1 MPRVKID
8 YIVSFS
14 SEDEEH
20 KASNLLS
27 WDVSKK
33 KWLCRKGES
42 SASIVLQLIKAVQIE
57 SIFIGAHHASLV
69 EVLVGRSETP
79 DDPYEVLVPSC
90 VFVSARDSR
99 SDTPV
104 ERVRNFTADQLAAAA
119 RGQRWDRVRLVCTQ
133 PYNRHCQFGL
143 SFIHIF
149 EPEHL
154 EQGTSAA
161 GSSDKRLDIKESNAN
176 PSLPKRLF
184 NLETYSS
191 DEDEFKPGQLFAK
204 YQSKESDRVHINTE
218 TQIRQANSNALKNI
232 TDTTTKLAK
241 TPISKTC
248 NKRDDNNSP
257 RENDKKRQRNDVL
270 YTKDDERPHDKID
283 RIVKEHKDNNNI
295 EREDINI
302 KTRKGIDTQLKRNSN
317 KMNDSAKTKPD
328 HKYSIKET
336 KHTERKSTDVNIN
349 KRDNSSERVQS
360 DHKRAKLS
368 SAAGV
373 GGGSVLRGVVFSIS
387 GYQHPRRGAVRALA
401 LAMGARYRPD
411 YTPDCTHL
419 LCAFPN
425 TPKLREIRSSAAGAR
440 VVAVRAEWVE
450 DCHRQGRRL
459 EWRPY
464 AIERHVADDTGHSDA
479 GSPHDD
485 SGEDTEDEIERVQR
499 SLEVRDERDSD
510 VTMEARAKRKSDS
523 GDSDVTVEE
532 RVADSDD
539 SDVTLEETRA
549 ECRPTLRADQ
559 LLGDFLEGCTV
570 RVSRGAPCRAE
581 LERYLRAYGAL
592 LLPEKADIEP
602 DIVVCE
608 ARPYNT
614 SSTHSSGTAHVRP
627 EWVWHCH
634 ERRRR
639 LCLDDYLV

>member
-14 SEDEEH
+14 SEDEASINLFYMCEH

-104 ERVRNFTADQLAAAA
+104 ERVRNFTADQLAAAV

-204 YQSKESDRVHINTE
+204 YQSKESDKVHINTE

-302 KTRKGIDTQLKRNSN
+302 KTRKGTDTQLKRNSN

-368 SAAGV
+368 SAAEEV

-419 LCAFPN
+419 F
-425 TPKLREIRSSAAGAR
+425 AAGAR

-523 GDSDVTVEE
+523 GDSDVTVEK

-539 SDVTLEETRA
+539 
-549 ECRPTLRADQ
+549 
-559 LLGDFLEGCTV
+559 TV
-570 RVSRGAPCRAE
+570 RGFPGGVHCESVPRGALPSRV
-581 LERYLRAYGAL
+581 GAL
-592 LLPEKADIEP
+592 PTSQTDIEP

-608 ARPYNT
+608 ARPFNT
-614 SSTHSSGTAHVRP
+614 SSTHSSGAAHVRP